1 MTNPNPKAS
10 SPKERRTGSR
20 IQDHRRVDFRLIKPQ
35 TGEGFTQNF
44 SEEGCCVVL
53 NEELPPGSIIEL
65 MFKLPGVEDRRQ
77 RVVGKVVWQEN
88 FLTGIR
94 FLPRPRKD

>member
-1 MTNPNPKAS
+1 
-10 SPKERRTGSR
+10 
-20 IQDHRRVDFRLIKPQ
+20 
-35 TGEGFTQNF
+35 
-44 SEEGCCVVL
+44 VVL

-65 MFKLPGVEDRRQ
+65 VFKLPGVEDRRQ